1 MKNAYLKVLETY
13 TCAKLSICHKSGYFS
28 NWQVDGND

>member
-1 MKNAYLKVLETY
+1 MKNTYLKVLETY
-13 TCAKLSICHKSGYFS
+13 ACAELSSFHKSGYFS